1 MKMRSAPPLQ
11 GESLV
16 GFLRR
21 LASLNA
27 FSHVA
32 EFYLHIGQ
40 PYGRPMLEN
49 LPGLAETLGVDETS
63 LCAIAPKIQPC
74 DPALEWRFQR
84 SQTDPVCPSC
94 VAEGKPWQQHWR
106 HSLVSA
112 CDVHKTVLLDQCP
125 RCKATFSTN
134 VGGLKSCECG
144 LPFETMVAPH
154 ATEFET
160 WIAQLIARA
169 QQAQERVGTFGPWS
183 EDAPSDF
190 ASFLFF
196 LASSEQKS
204 RSGKEGKT
212 PLPVTIPDT
221 RVFLAQAEPWL
232 RSWPRGFQG
241 KLAHRLSEGDPNASS
256 APARLGKWY
265 QRLMRF
271 SGDAYADIHNQLSAG
286 IAEHFQGPYAGRSVE
301 DRAWISATEAARV
314 LNVRGERI
322 VAAVA
327 SGKLEGHQAH
337 SGQGHKHTMVPRAA
351 VEGLKVERAG
361 YLTAKSA
368 MEMLGIG
375 KTQFRILQD
384 AGLVSR
390 LPTSDL
396 PPLVEGPFLSD
407 DLLVLVDGIRGNQ
420 KAAGSSAET
429 LRFSD
434 LNLRR
439 TTQKSKLIAVF
450 KAIQTGAIQ
459 PVSASSEQPLGL
471 FEFACEDIDARFT
484 EASKPGLWTAHQV
497 ADLTG
502 WKAEVVTHWCREG
515 LLEACQENEGRQVRY
530 LITPQALV
538 AFQRTFIPLADLARS
553 KQTSSRALRKQLA
566 ENGLKTCGEKLVGK
580 TSRGALVRIAE
591 LF

>member
-1 MKMRSAPPLQ
+1 MTMRFATPLQ

-32 EFYLHIGQ
+32 EFYCHIGQ

-49 LPGLAETLGVDETS
+49 LSELAEALGVGETS
-63 LCAIAPKIQPC
+63 LSAIAPKIQPC

-94 VAEGKPWQQHWR
+94 IAEGQAWQQRWR

-112 CDVHKTVLLDQCP
+112 CDVHKTVLLDHCP
-125 RCKATFSTN
+125 RCKTTFSTT

-144 LPFETMVAPH
+144 LPFETMVAPR
-154 ATEFET
+154 ATEFEI
-160 WIAQLIARA
+160 WVAGLMACA
-169 QQAQERVGTFGPWS
+169 PQAQEDVGSFGPWS
-183 EDAPSDF
+183 EDAPDNF

-196 LASSEQKS
+196 LASNEQKS

-212 PLPVTIPDT
+212 PLPATITDT
-221 RVFLAQAEPWL
+221 RAFIAQAEPWL
-232 RSWPRGFQG
+232 RSWPEGFQE
-241 KLAHRLSEGDPNASS
+241 KLAQRLSVGDPGASS

-271 SGDAYADIHNQLSAG
+271 KGDAYEDVHTQLSAG
-286 IAEHFQGPYAGRSVE
+286 IAEHFQGPYAGKPVGE
-301 DRAWISATEAARV
+301 RAWISATEAARI
-314 LNVRGERI
+314 LNIRGERV

-327 SGKLEGHQAH
+327 SGKLEGEQAH
-337 SGQGHKHTMVPRAA
+337 SGHGHKHTMLARAV
-351 VEGLKVERAG
+351 VEGLKNDRAK

-368 MEMLGIG
+368 MEMLGVG
-375 KTQFRILQD
+375 KAQFRILQD

-390 LPTSDL
+390 LPSSDL
-396 PPLVEGPFLSD
+396 PPLVEGPFLSN
-407 DLLVLVDGIRGNQ
+407 DLLVLVESIRSNQ
-420 KAAGSSAET
+420 RTTSSTSET

-439 TTQKSKLIAVF
+439 TTQKSKLIAVL

-459 PVSASSEQPLGL
+459 AVTAPSDQPLGA
-471 FEFACEDIDARFT
+471 FKFACEDIDARF
-484 EASKPGLWTAHQV
+484 AGVSKTAMMTAHQI
-497 ADLTG
+497 AELTG
-502 WKAEVVTHWCREG
+502 WKPEVVTHWCQAG
-515 LLEACQENEGRQVRY
+515 LLEARQENEGQQVRY
-530 LITPQALV
+530 LIEPKALV
-538 AFQRTFIPLADLARS
+538 AFQRAYIPLADLARDQ
-553 KQTSSRALRKQLA
+553 QTSSRALRRKLQDA
-566 ENGLKTCGEKLVGK
+566 GATICGEKVVGT
-580 TSRGALVRIAE
+580 TSRGALVRIAT
-591 LF
+591 LA